1 LSIRFDLTA
10 SVQARRALGLLLLAL
25 LVVGLTPAASNA
37 LTLPANFTDQTVVTG
52 IDRPTSIAFTPDGRM
67 LIGAEAG
74 IVRVYEAGSL
84 VTQPALDI
92 SSRVCSDQERGLMSV
107 AVDPAFKTNHF
118 IYVYY
123 TYKKLGACQYGSNG
137 DTLLPVNRVSRFV
150 LGNDDVADPASE
162 KVLIDNIPAPEGY
175 HIGADL
181 EFGKDG
187 YLYASTGDGG
197 CQYSDPVWCDRYN
210 AASRDQNVLLGKVLR
225 ITRDGA
231 IPPTNPYQGTDSA
244 TCAATGVTAA
254 GKKCQETFAWGLR
267 NPFRMAFDPNAT
279 GTRFFVND
287 VGEITWEEID
297 LGKAGAD
304 YGWNV
309 REGHCATGSTTDCG
323 PPPSGMTNPIYDY
336 NHDTGC
342 MSVTGGAFVP
352 DGIWPVQYDRTYLF
366 GDLVCG
372 RMFVLTQ
379 QPDGSFSRTDFAQ
392 GFGAYGLV
400 DMVFGPSGADWALYY
415 INWNAPGQEI
425 HRISY
430 TGPPRGYARPRGASP
445 FRVPLVPAFNACT
458 TPNRNHGAPLASGSC
473 TPPAQSSSQLTVGT
487 PDANGKPVG
496 SSGFVLVRAIAGDP
510 ATTADEADVAL
521 HLVVSD
527 VRKRSDL
534 SDYSGELQLTAGL
547 RITDKDNGGSSPA
560 ATVADTP
567 YAAALPCQ
575 PTSLT
580 TIGSTCSLSTTAD
593 ALAPGSIK
601 EGRRTIWELGQV
613 QVYDGGADGIASTAP
628 NTVFLRQGIFT
639 P

>member
-1 LSIRFDLTA
+1 
-10 SVQARRALGLLLLAL
+10 
-25 LVVGLTPAASNA
+25 
-37 LTLPANFTDQTVVTG
+37 
-52 IDRPTSIAFTPDGRM
+52 
-67 LIGAEAG
+67 
-74 IVRVYEAGSL
+74 
-84 VTQPALDI
+84 
-92 SSRVCSDQERGLMSV
+92 
-107 AVDPAFKTNHF
+107 
-118 IYVYY
+118 
-123 TYKKLGACQYGSNG
+123 
-137 DTLLPVNRVSRFV
+137 
-150 LGNDDVADPASE
+150 
-162 KVLIDNIPAPEGY
+162 
-175 HIGADL
+175 
-181 EFGKDG
+181 
-187 YLYASTGDGG
+187 
-197 CQYSDPVWCDRYN
+197 
-210 AASRDQNVLLGKVLR
+210 
-225 ITRDGA
+225 
-231 IPPTNPYQGTDSA
+231 
-244 TCAATGVTAA
+244 VTAA

-342 MSVTGGAFVP
+342 MSATGGAFVP
-352 DGIWPVQYDRTYLF
+352 DGIWPAQYDRTYLF

-425 HRISY
+425 HRITY
-430 TGPPRGYARPRGASP
+430 TGAPRGYARPRGASP
-445 FRVPLVPAFNACT
+445 FHVPLVPAFNACA
-458 TPNRNHGAPLASGSC
+458 TPNRNHGAPLAHGSC
-473 TPPAQSSSQLTVGT
+473 APPSQSSSQLTVGT

-496 SSGFVLVRAIAGDP
+496 SSGFVLLRAIAGDP
-510 ATTADEADVAL
+510 ATTADEADL
-521 HLVVSD
+521 SLRLEVSD

-534 SDYSGELQLTAGL
+534 SDYGGQLQLATSL
-547 RITDKDNGGSSPA
+547 RITDKDNGGLNPG
-560 ATVADTP
+560 ATVTDTP
-567 YAAALPCQ
+567 YTATLPCQ
-575 PTSLT
+575 PTAQT
-580 TIGSTCSLSTTAD
+580 TIGSACSLSTTAD

-613 QVYDGGADGIASTAP
+613 QVYDGGADGIASTTP
-628 NTVFLRQGIFT
+628 NAVFLRQGIFA